1 MAQLITSLTNPRI
14 KHAVALRDKKTRD
27 ADDLMLVEGYDDLSL
42 AVTCLPGL
50 RALFFCPALIKLAA
64 DDAQAFR
71 ATCSRAGAE
80 LIEVTEPVFRKIAY
94 RDGPDGWLAV
104 APRPAFALDRL
115 PPLKEHPLLIVAERV
130 EKPGNLGAIL
140 RTADAAGADAVIVCD
155 PIADLTNPNVVR
167 ASIGALFSV
176 PVATASN
183 AETLAW
189 LRARGIALLA
199 TTPAATQSFTDLDL
213 TGPLAILVGEEKY
226 GLSRFWLEQAD
237 VRALIPM
244 SGKVNSLNVSVSA
257 ALLVYE
263 AVKQRGQ
270 RTPKR

>member
-1 MAQLITSLTNPRI
+1 MPPIITSLTNPRI

-27 ADDLMLVEGYDDLSL
+27 ADRLMLIEGYDDLSL
-42 AVTCLPGL
+42 AVTCLPSL
-50 RALFFCPALIKLAA
+50 RALFYCPALFKIPDGEAR
-64 DDAQAFR
+64 AFR
-71 ATCSRAGAE
+71 QTCAKADAE

-104 APRPAFALDRL
+104 APQPDLNLERL
-115 PPLKEHPLLIVAERV
+115 NPTKPNPLIVIAERV

-176 PVATASN
+176 PVATATN

-189 LRARGIALLA
+189 LRARGIAIVA
-199 TTPAATQSFTDLDL
+199 TTPAATQPYTAVDL
-213 TGPLAILVGEEKY
+213 TGPIAILVGEEKY
-226 GLSRFWLEQAD
+226 GLSRFWLDQAD
-237 VRALIPM
+237 LSVLIPM
-244 SGKVNSLNVSVSA
+244 AGKVNSLNVSVSA

-263 AVKQRGQ
+263 AVKQRMG
-270 RTPKR
+270 R